1 MRRVLRS
8 AACAHGIRRHRLAAG
23 PIWAMARSREP
34 ERKQPRR
41 SARQARRGSLPR
53 SRMRAL
59 PQHPGDS
66 SRGTIGTGS
75 HAYRRPDDGGGG
87 DASAEPGDTWRL
99 DRRSPAYQARQ
110 SHAEDAAAIGR
121 ADCDPSLSG
130 AAQVSI
136 AAEERELRDDA
147 LDGLQLATTLERIW
161 RTPSGLIGALMSVD
175 HKVIGRRYIVTAFA
189 FLFLGG
195 ILAILMRIQLAGP
208 ERTFLSADKFN
219 QIFTMH
225 GSTMMFLFAVPVMEA
240 FAVYLVPLMVGTRN
254 IAFPRLNAF
263 SYWMFLFGGCFLWT
277 SFLFNVGP
285 DVGWFS
291 YVPLSSLQ
299 FTPTKRADVWAQM
312 ITFTEVAAL
321 AVAVEIVV
329 TVFKLRAPGMTLDRI
344 PLFVWAMLVT
354 ALLVMFAMPSIMV
367 ASTSLILDR
376 LVNTRFYDSSS
387 GGHPLLWQHLFW
399 VFGHPEV
406 YIIFIPG
413 TGMVSAI
420 LATFVRR
427 PVIGYPIVIL
437 SLIATGFLS
446 FGLWV
451 HHMFV
456 TGLPQL
462 GAALF
467 TASSML
473 IAVPSGLQIFCWLA
487 TLWDGRPVYRT
498 PLLFVLGFIVIF
510 VLGGLSGVMVASV
523 PIDMQVH
530 DTYFV
535 VAHFHYVLIGGAVF
549 PLIGA
554 VYYWFPKITGR
565 MLSERLGQWNFW
577 LAFIGFNVAFFP
589 MHILGLMGMPRRVYT
604 YTPEMGWDNLNLLSS
619 AGAAVFAASF
629 AVLIVNVI
637 LSLRRGELAV
647 DNPWGASTLE
657 WASSSPPPPYNFSR
671 IPVVTHR
678 DPLWAD
684 AGNLRVVAGLSVERR
699 EVLLSSVAD
708 AEPHTREASPEPSI
722 WPLLTAIAT
731 TIFFIGSIFTPWAV
745 VWGTPPI
752 AVALIGWFWPTGSKE
767 DEE

>member
-1 MRRVLRS
+1 VSDIAREPDRDLRDTQLAQS
-8 AACAHGIRRHRLAAG
+8 ELAA
-23 PIWAMARSREP
+23 
-34 ERKQPRR
+34 
-41 SARQARRGSLPR
+41 L
-53 SRMRAL
+53 L
-59 PQHPGDS
+59 L
-66 SRGTIGTGS
+66 
-75 HAYRRPDDGGGG
+75 
-87 DASAEPGDTWRL
+87 RL
-99 DRRSPAYQARQ
+99 
-110 SHAEDAAAIGR
+110 
-121 ADCDPSLSG
+121 
-130 AAQVSI
+130 
-136 AAEERELRDDA
+136 
-147 LDGLQLATTLERIW
+147 W
-161 RTPSGLIGALMSVD
+161 RTPSGWLGALTSVD
-175 HKVIGRRYIVTAFA
+175 HKVIGRRYIFTAFA
-189 FLFLGG
+189 FLILGG
-195 ILAILMRIQLAGP
+195 LLAVLMRLQLAGA
-208 ERTFLSADKFN
+208 ERKLLSPDLYN
-219 QIFTMH
+219 QVFTMH

-240 FAVYLVPLMVGTRN
+240 FAVYFVPLMVGTRN

-263 SYWMFLFGGCFLWT
+263 SYWMFLFGGCFLWIA
-277 SFLFNVGP
+277 FMFNVGP
-285 DVGWFS
+285 DVGWFA
-291 YVPLSSLQ
+291 YVPLSNLQ
-299 FTPTKRADVWAQM
+299 YSPGKRADVWAQM

-321 AVAVEIVV
+321 AVSVEIVV
-329 TVFKLRAPGMTLDRI
+329 TVFKQRAVGMTLDRI
-344 PLFVWAMLVT
+344 PVFVWAMLVT
-354 ALLVMFAMPSIMV
+354 SFLVLFAMPSIMV

-376 LVNTRFYDSSS
+376 LVNTHFYDTAS
-387 GGHPLLWQHLFW
+387 GGNVLLWQHLFW
-399 VFGHPEV
+399 FFGHPEV

-413 TGMVSAI
+413 TGMVSMI
-420 LATFVRR
+420 IATFAGR
-427 PVIGYPIVIL
+427 PVFGYTMIVL

-451 HHMFV
+451 HHMFT

-462 GAALF
+462 GASMF

-487 TLWDGRPVYRT
+487 TLWDGRPIYRT
-498 PLLFVLGFIVIF
+498 PLLFVLGFFAIF
-510 VLGGLSGVMVASV
+510 ILGGLSGVMVASV

-549 PLIGA
+549 PLVGA

-565 MLSERLGQWNFW
+565 ILSETLGRWNFW
-577 LAFIGFNVAFFP
+577 LAFIGFNIAFFP

-637 LSLRRGELAV
+637 LSLRRGELAG

-657 WASSSPPPPYNFSR
+657 WATSSPPPPYNFSR

-684 AGNLRVVAGLSVERR
+684 GGNLPVVAGLSVERR

-745 VWGTPPI
+745 VWGTPPM